1 MVKLIKAMPI
11 ICPNQQTRYRP
22 MGNTFISDV
31 MNTINT
37 LDNSQIKAA
46 SIDGYI
52 VDIHGNVTRLLLKR
66 EFSFEQY
73 EGFNQIAENKNIF
86 LEFDEIKVLK
96 EGYRLLASQL
106 GCGIDFLFIPWSYPY
121 EDLDNDPD
129 KAYMVLYRIEPP
141 PLNSAKFEF
150 ISANEYAARINT
162 FRERSFRNSKP
173 LKVAST
179 YLECYLANDDKSE
192 EKNPFAGDI
201 DLFVYQGEK
210 SKLIIEFKTHNL
222 TTPIADEYF
231 NKYATQDERRIQV
244 LVDLANATDSKVLF
258 VFWGVKHNE
267 VKVQLI
273 SKDRNVISQEV
284 FEKSPDLLSEY
295 IISKSDV

>member
-1 MVKLIKAMPI
+1 MPI
-11 ICPNQQTRYRP
+11 ICPNQHTRYRP

-31 MNTINT
+31 MNTINA
-37 LDNSQIKAA
+37 LDASQIKAA

-52 VDIHGNVTRLLLKR
+52 VDVHRNVTRLLLKR
-66 EFSFEQY
+66 EFCFEKN
-73 EGFNQIAENKNIF
+73 EDFNQIVANKTLF
-86 LEFDEIKVLK
+86 LEIEEIKFLK

-106 GCGIDFLFIPWSYPY
+106 SCGIDFLFIPCAYPY
-121 EDLDNDPD
+121 QDLDNDPD
-129 KAYMVLYRIEPP
+129 KPYMVLYKIEPP
-141 PLNSAKFEF
+141 PLNSAKFQF
-150 ISANEYAARINT
+150 ISANDYAARINS
-162 FRERSFRNSKP
+162 FRGRSFRNSKP
-173 LKVAST
+173 LRVASS

-201 DLFVYQGEK
+201 DLFVYQGGK

-222 TTPIADEYF
+222 NTPIADEYF

-244 LVDLANATDSKVLF
+244 LIDLANATDSKVLF
-258 VFWGVKHNE
+258 VFWGERHNE

-284 FEKSPDLLSEY
+284 FEKSPNFLLEY
-295 IISKSDV
+295 IISKSAV